1 MASIPR
7 HPGRTS
13 TPACIALA
21 KMSSNALVP
30 FVIGVAGDA
39 DDLARLD
46 VHEQRRLA
54 YLVKDQVF
62 RVLNDRQRHARWID
76 EHGAFVAAP
85 RLSAAPLI
93 LLTRNRS
100 ATDRLVADV
109 AREYAGT
116 AGLELRVIE
125 VVVGEGGGGPDAIVL
140 PGPRGLQGEPAR
152 SMGEAMAAFVVARF
166 ARLLIASQPR
176 EKLAGEIW
184 SAAAAATQRGE
195 THHLVHMA
203 LTGRVDD
210 PELLDQL
217 AALPAPLLDVLG
229 APKGA
234 LDLLEPC
241 PVLLVPT
248 EPCELPA
255 DGVDERWLTLVAP
268 RLGERGPAS
277 PSRAHAY
284 FAYYRETVRHLDGF
298 DADARRWPELPHTPL
313 EELVPSS
320 LATMY
325 ATYAHADGLAMH
337 YQKRLQRTRR
347 RIFAWVSLSA
357 LGFLGFAHGVDPTHH
372 AAGVIALSI
381 YLLALVLADL
391 CHGRA
396 EHQRVEQRFLDYR
409 ALAEALRVA
418 WFWRRSG
425 ILRPISR
432 DYLSYQRSELSWL
445 RQAIEALT
453 LRDLATIVDEPHD
466 GNLVD
471 REATLVRWVH
481 DQQAYFAKK
490 LHRMAPGVMRLE
502 LGVKVLVLA
511 SLAVT
516 AIALFRATLDLHS
529 PPVLGLAVVAMLAL
543 ALRVMKRSA
552 EGGGPVETDHE
563 LAAQH
568 GHGLRIATLYVIGAL
583 ALVGI
588 GHPFLHWLGSAH
600 DDAHAWWTI
609 AMVIPAV
616 VAGLLHAY
624 AQAVGWSAERRRYL
638 RMEGVFHVALLRLAD
653 RTGLQ
658 DCPRSKPTR
667 DCAVAIAAAIEP
679 SGAEPAYEA
688 VIEQLGREALAENAE
703 WVMLHRD
710 RPLDLP
716 HAHG

>member
-1 MASIPR
+1 
-7 HPGRTS
+7 
-13 TPACIALA
+13 
-21 KMSSNALVP
+21 
-30 FVIGVAGDA
+30 
-39 DDLARLD
+39 
-46 VHEQRRLA
+46 
-54 YLVKDQVF
+54 
-62 RVLNDRQRHARWID
+62 
-76 EHGAFVAAP
+76 
-85 RLSAAPLI
+85 
-93 LLTRNRS
+93 
-100 ATDRLVADV
+100 
-109 AREYAGT
+109 
-116 AGLELRVIE
+116 
-125 VVVGEGGGGPDAIVL
+125 VVGEGGGGPDAIVL
-140 PGPRGLQGEPAR
+140 PSPRGLQGEAAR
-152 SMGEAMAAFVVARF
+152 RMGEAMAAFVVARF
-166 ARLLIASQPR
+166 ARLLIASHPR
-176 EKLAGEIW
+176 EKLDGEIW
-184 SAAAAATQRGE
+184 SATAAASQRGE

-210 PELLDQL
+210 PELLEQL
-217 AALPAPLLDVLG
+217 AAFPAPLLDVLG

-248 EPCELPA
+248 EPCGLA
-255 DGVDERWLTLVAP
+255 VDGVDERWLTLVAP

-277 PSRAHAY
+277 RSRAHAY
-284 FAYYRETVRHLDGF
+284 FAYYRETVRHLDAF
-298 DADARRWPELPHTPL
+298 DADARRRPDLPHTPL
-313 EELVPSS
+313 EKLVPPS

-347 RIFAWVSLSA
+347 RIFTGVSLSA
-357 LGFLGFAHGVDPTHH
+357 LGFLGYAHGIDPTHH
-372 AAGVIALSI
+372 EAGVVALSI

-396 EHQRVEQRFLDYR
+396 ERHRVEQRFLDYR

-445 RQAIEALT
+445 RQALEALT
-453 LRDLATIVDEPHD
+453 LRDLATMVDEPHD
-466 GNLVD
+466 DGPVD

-481 DQQAYFAKK
+481 DQQAYFTAK
-490 LHRMAPGVMRLE
+490 LRRMAPGVMRLE

-516 AIALFRATLDLHS
+516 VIALFRDALGLHS
-529 PPVLGLAVVAMLAL
+529 PPVLGLAIFAILAVVV
-543 ALRVMKRSA
+543 RVVRRSA

-588 GHPFLHWLGSAH
+588 GNSFLHGLGSVH
-600 DDAHAWWTI
+600 EEPHAWWTI

-653 RTGLQ
+653 RAGLQ
-658 DCPRSKPTR
+658 GCPRSVPTR
-667 DCAVAIAAAIEP
+667 DCAVAIAAAID
-679 SGAEPAYEA
+679 SDSAEANYEA